1 MRVIMKQQLPLTQ
14 APIDHQHARE
24 LEVISA
30 ILDEL
35 PETLRLVEKDLTTG
49 RSRAHGRPG
58 MSAERVLRALVVKQ
72 LNGFSY
78 EELAFHLADS
88 TSYRVFCRLGAF
100 EESPSRSTLQ
110 ENIKRLRADTL
121 AAISRALV
129 GHANQAGL
137 EDGSMVRGDCTT
149 VATHVHRP
157 TDSALLWDTV
167 RVLVRLLKRARAYG
181 AEFTNHRRRAK
192 RRWHEI
198 QNARRF
204 EERVPLYRDLLWV
217 CQETLQDAGNAA
229 LKLRKRKDEEA
240 QKLSRRLLDY
250 VTLGQQVVDQTRRRV
265 IDRQSV
271 PSPEKLVSIF
281 EPHTDIIMKGDPEP
295 EYGHK
300 VFLTTGRSSLVL
312 DCVILEGNPADRTL
326 AVQMMER
333 HRRLYHELPR
343 QLAYDGGFAS
353 KVNLAQLKA
362 MGIPEIAFHK
372 RCGLAISDMVR
383 SSWVYKRLRNF
394 RAGIEGWISFL
405 KRCFG
410 LARCLWRGFAS
421 FKAYVWSSI
430 LTANLLTL
438 ARHRLAT

>member
-1 MRVIMKQQLPLTQ
+1 MRHQLPLAQ
-14 APIDHQHARE
+14 PFIEHEHARE
-24 LEVISA
+24 LEAISA

-35 PETLRLVEKDLTTG
+35 REVLRLVERDLTTG
-49 RSRAHGRPG
+49 RSAAHGRPG
-58 MSAERVLRALVVKQ
+58 LSAEQVLRALVVKQ

-88 TSYRVFCRLGAF
+88 TSYRAFCRLGAF

-121 AAISRALV
+121 AAINRALV
-129 GHANQAGL
+129 EHANQAGL
-137 EDGSMVRGDCTT
+137 EDGGMVRGDCTT
-149 VATHVHRP
+149 VASHIHRP
-157 TDSALLWDTV
+157 ADSTLLWDTV

-192 RRWHEI
+192 RRWYGI
-198 QNARRF
+198 QNAKRF
-204 EERVPLYRDLLWV
+204 VERVPLYRDLLWV
-217 CQETLQDAGNAA
+217 CQETLADAEKAA
-229 LKLRKRKDEEA
+229 LKLRKQKAEEA
-240 QKLSRRLLDY
+240 QELSRWLLHY
-250 VTLGQQVVDQTRRRV
+250 VALGQHVVAQTQRRV
-265 IDRQSV
+265 IDRERV
-271 PSPEKLVSIF
+271 PAPEKLVSIF
-281 EPHTDIIMKGDPEP
+281 EPHTDIIMKGDPDP

-326 AVQMMER
+326 AVEMMER
-333 HRRLYHELPR
+333 HRRIYHELPR

-353 KVNLAQLKA
+353 KANLAQLKA
-362 MGIPEIAFHK
+362 MGIPEVAFHK

-410 LARCLWRGFAS
+410 LARCLWHGFAS

-430 LTANLLTL
+430 LTANLLTF